1 MKNLVILIG
10 RLGKDPE
17 TKQLA
22 GTTLCTFTLCTS
34 EKYKN
39 KQGEKVEDTTW
50 HNIEIW
56 GKLADVA
63 GQYLK
68 KGSLVSIDGKIKMDT
83 YEKDGEKRTATKI
96 RVDNF
101 KMLGGPEQ
109 AHQSKP
115 EQSHTPKKEYVHPQ
129 EPEDEIDNLPF

>member
-10 RLGKDPE
+10 RLGQDPE
-17 TKQLA
+17 TKQV
-22 GTTLCTFTLCTS
+22 GDTTLCIFPLCTS

-39 KQGEKVEDTTW
+39 KQGEKIEDTTW

-68 KGSLVSIDGKIKMDT
+68 KGSLVSIDGKIKMYQ

-96 RVDNF
+96 RVDNMT
-101 KMLGGPEQ
+101 MLGGGQEQ

-115 EQSHTPKKEYVHPQ
+115 EQSHAPKKEY
-129 EPEDEIDNLPF
+129 ENTEGLPF

>member
-17 TKQLA
+17 TKQV
-22 GTTLCTFTLCTS
+22 GDTTLCVFTLCTS

-68 KGSLVSIDGKIKMDT
+68 KGSQIYVEGKIKMDT

-96 RVDNF
+96 KVDNF

-109 AHQSKP
+109 THQSKP
-115 EQSHTPKKEYVHPQ
+115 EQSHTPKKEYTKE
-129 EPEDEIDNLPF
+129 EPDSDSLPF